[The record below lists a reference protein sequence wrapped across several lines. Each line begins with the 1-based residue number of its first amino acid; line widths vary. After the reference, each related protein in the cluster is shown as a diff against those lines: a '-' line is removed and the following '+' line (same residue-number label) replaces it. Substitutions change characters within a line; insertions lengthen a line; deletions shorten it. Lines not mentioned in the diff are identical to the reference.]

1 LLSRREWTE
10 SRLSLRHP
18 AAPFTPASVDLS
30 FIARYADSARSREL
44 DDIIIVDPLTML
56 EDPAPDTGAAA
67 GGQAAVQAGAATL
80 LATPGGDPDAVPLAM
95 QLLGSPAPQ
104 AISSDGMS
112 FTVGGWSLGSQL
124 ADSVDAEGLA
134 CTVSVDIL
142 LIENGRYVVREHR
155 ASKDEDGMIA
165 PDSAA
170 VILES
175 GAEVR
180 AFCTEQNGDP
190 LRAAA
195 RVAALDNAMRR
206 WPPLRTASGRARK
219 TPLVIPFLID

>member
-1 LLSRREWTE
+1 
-10 SRLSLRHP
+10 
-18 AAPFTPASVDLS
+18 
-30 FIARYADSARSREL
+30 
-44 DDIIIVDPLTML
+44 ML
-56 EDPAPDTGAAA
+56 EDPSPDPASTGAFAA
-67 GGQAAVQAGAATL
+67 AQPGGPATL
-80 LATPGGDPDAVPLAM
+80 LASPGGDPDAIPLAM
-95 QLLGSPAPQ
+95 QLFGDPAPQ

-112 FTVGGWSLGSQL
+112 FTVAGWELGSQL

-170 VILES
+170 SILES
-175 GAEVR
+175 GADVR
-180 AFCTEQNGDP
+180 SFCTEHSGDP

-206 WPPLRTASGRARK
+206 WPPLRNPSGRARK

>member
-1 LLSRREWTE
+1 
-10 SRLSLRHP
+10 
-18 AAPFTPASVDLS
+18 
-30 FIARYADSARSREL
+30 
-44 DDIIIVDPLTML
+44 ML
-56 EDPAPDTGAAA
+56 EDPGADGA
-67 GGQAAVQAGAATL
+67 GGGGQLAAPAGTATL

-95 QLLGSPAPQ
+95 QLFGTPAPQ

-112 FTVGGWSLGSQL
+112 FTVGGWSLGAQL

-142 LIENGRYVVREHR
+142 LLENGRYVVREHR

-170 VILES
+170 VILEN

-180 AFCTEQNGDP
+180 AFCTEHSGDS

-206 WPPLRTASGRARK
+206 WPPLRNASGRARK

>member
-1 LLSRREWTE
+1 LLAHSAWTE
-10 SRLSLRHP
+10 SRYSFQP
-18 AAPFTPASVDLS
+18 QPAPFTPALNDLS
-30 FIARYADSARSREL
+30 FIARYADSARRREL

-56 EDPAPDTGAAA
+56 EDPGAESAS
-67 GGQAAVQAGAATL
+67 GGGHAAVQAGTATL

-180 AFCTEQNGDP
+180 AFCTEQSGDS

-206 WPPLRTASGRARK
+206 WPPLRSASGRARK